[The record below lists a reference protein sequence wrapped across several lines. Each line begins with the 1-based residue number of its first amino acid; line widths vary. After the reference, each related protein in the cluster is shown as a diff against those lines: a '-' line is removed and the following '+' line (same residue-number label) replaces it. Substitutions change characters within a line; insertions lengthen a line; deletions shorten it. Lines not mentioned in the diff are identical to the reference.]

1 MGEGVWESL
10 PGRRD
15 CGQPLFHCSIFSVF
29 QNHHRSLSILKNKA
43 NVIFNISDSCGEPK
57 TRKSDR
63 ARDFTVCQVPPR
75 KTGGKLVCS
84 GGTGLS
90 EIKP

>member
-1 MGEGVWESL
+1 MWESL

-15 CGQPLFHCSIFSVF
+15 CGQSLCHGSIFSVF

-43 NVIFNISDSCGEPK
+43 NVIFNVSDSCGEPK
-57 TRKSDR
+57 TGKSYR
-63 ARDFTVCQVPPR
+63 ARDFTVCQVPLK
-75 KTGGKLVCS
+75 KTGRKLVCS